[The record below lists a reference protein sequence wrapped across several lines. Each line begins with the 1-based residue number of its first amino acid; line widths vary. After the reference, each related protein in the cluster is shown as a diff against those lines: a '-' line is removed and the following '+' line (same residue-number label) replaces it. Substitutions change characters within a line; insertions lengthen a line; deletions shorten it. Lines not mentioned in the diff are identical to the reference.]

1 MAFDSNELRK
11 WNGMVADSKRLCST
25 SCPMNDSKVYSVFL
39 LEDEKPTRERLAA
52 IISDHPKL
60 QLLAEAD
67 NCARARQL
75 LNDCSPDVLLADIGL
90 PDGSGIDI
98 IRESQQKSPEME
110 AMVLTVFGD
119 EESVVTALEAGATG
133 YLLKDQAFD
142 QLGDSVVSLMHG
154 ESMISPKVA
163 RFLLK
168 RFIPST
174 QESVESSRNI
184 TADRSLTERECEVLG
199 FISKG
204 YSYNEVGESL
214 NLSTNTVRA
223 HIRNIYRKLAVKS
236 RSEAVFEAAQLGLIQ
251 IDRGH

>member
-1 MAFDSNELRK
+1 
-11 WNGMVADSKRLCST
+11 MVADFELLCST
-25 SCPMNDSKVYSVFL
+25 SWSMNDSKVYSVVL

-52 IISDHPKL
+52 LIAEHPKL
-60 QLLAEAD
+60 QLLGEAD
-67 NCARARQL
+67 SCACARQL
-75 LNDCSPDVLLADIGL
+75 LNEFSPDVLLADIGL

-98 IRESQQKSPEME
+98 IREAQHKLPEME

-119 EESVVTALEAGATG
+119 EQSVVAALEAGATG
-133 YLLKDQAFD
+133 YLLKDHCFD
-142 QLGDSVVSLMHG
+142 QVGDSVVALMHG

-168 RFIPST
+168 RFVPLAQDGGEAIG
-174 QESVESSRNI
+174 SSCP
-184 TADRSLTERECEVLG
+184 DRSLTDRECEVLG
-199 FISKG
+199 LIAKG

-214 NLSTNTVRA
+214 KLSTNTIRA

-251 IDRGH
+251 IDRAH

>member
-11 WNGMVADSKRLCST
+11 WESIVAAFVLLCST
-25 SCPMNDSKVYSVFL
+25 SSAMNDSKVYSVVL

-52 IISDHPKL
+52 IIAEHPNL
-60 QLLAEAD
+60 RLLAEAD
-67 NCARARQL
+67 CCASARQL
-75 LNDCSPDVLLADIGL
+75 LNDHSPDVLLADLGL

-98 IRESQQKSPEME
+98 VREAQQKSPEME
-110 AMVLTVFGD
+110 TMVLTVFGD
-119 EESVVTALEAGATG
+119 EESVVNALEAGATG

-142 QLGDSVVSLMHG
+142 QLGDSVVALMHG

-168 RFIPST
+168 RFVPSA
-174 QESVESSRNI
+174 QESAGGSRNI
-184 TADRSLTERECEVLG
+184 TADRNLTDRECEVLG
-199 FISKG
+199 LISKG
-204 YSYNEVGESL
+204 YSYNEVGDSL

>member
-1 MAFDSNELRK
+1 M
-11 WNGMVADSKRLCST
+11 GVIVAHNMLICST
-25 SCPMNDSKVYSVFL
+25 SSPMNDSKVYSVFL
-39 LEDEKPTRERLAA
+39 LEDEKSTRERLAA
-52 IISDHPKL
+52 IISEHPKL

-67 NCARARQL
+67 NCARARHL

-98 IRESQQKSPEME
+98 IREVQQKSPEME

-133 YLLKDQAFD
+133 YLLKDQSFD

-168 RFIPST
+168 RFVPSA
-174 QESVESSRNI
+174 QESVEASRNT
-184 TADRSLTERECEVLG
+184 TADRSLTDRECEVLG
-199 FISKG
+199 LISKG

-214 NLSTNTVRA
+214 KLSTNTIRA

-236 RSEAVFEAAQLGLIQ
+236 RSEAVFEAAQLGLIH
-251 IDRGH
+251 IDRSH